1 VYSPRISEA
10 LIPELY
16 VKAKERG
23 LPMTRLV
30 DWIIRNALS
39 AGNLPESKHQGVKLQ
54 LYVCEGQPRDAA

>member
-1 VYSPRISEA
+1 

-16 VKAKERG
+16 LKAKQRG
-23 LPMTRLV
+23 MHMTSLV

-39 AGNLPESKHQGVKLQ
+39 SGALPESKRPVAKLQ